1 MKKILGIIGLI
12 GLILMSC
19 KNDEI
24 EIKVSETL
32 TPEPQ
37 KSLKLNISTT
47 TSYEK
52 YGLDDYKN
60 YLGSNES
67 AYIAITSLL
76 YNSSGNLV
84 DSVSSYSR
92 TFKTLY
98 QNLEGLYNGSYTVV
112 TFETLVD
119 RGNNYKSEFWQLK
132 DINSLESVQ
141 VYNVHYK
148 DSVAVPWQYS
158 IGVSTQKFEINSAD
172 QQIDLSPKPIG
183 VLLDFEYDNFEKSG
197 DVVVWFMLKNI
208 ATGYCLNP
216 SLSPSERY
224 TYDKGYNKNGYWSPR
239 TEIRND
245 NGLPNSGKGKF
256 YMLESGRLNYAF
268 GDSEEYGHF
277 RRECPSNESYFDFTD
292 GDYYK
297 TYCYFTG
304 YAYPLLTFVGTT
316 SDFNT
321 WKANMFKELDKLNS
335 KPLCEIPYI
344 KWGATKS
351 EVESYLQ
358 SKNYSF
364 MYEDEENSALAFW
377 GKNKE
382 FAYMYYFDES
392 GKLNFVNIFFTK
404 AITISN
410 LLEYAYSV
418 PDMQWNTFSDYT
430 YYFISNDNK
439 TGMAIWATT
448 FYNILQFFDNTNN
461 SNNANSSDESL
472 LFAEPCLDW
481 GTSMLNVKSF
491 MSDKGYSIMY
501 EGETYLFYDPKFKEK
516 YTYYGFDSNML
527 IGAIVYFDKSVITL
541 SELEEEVKKTGASF
555 GYTSESLGTIYYS
568 ADGKSNIRI
577 DASDENVF
585 LQYWEKNSSTNSTR
599 SATFIE
605 EPNRII
611 KARLSKSN
619 TTPRSDSDEYG
630 YSRFKGFAKRK

>member
-1 MKKILGIIGLI
+1 
-12 GLILMSC
+12 MSC

-76 YNSSGNLV
+76 YNSNGNLV

-224 TYDKGYNKNGYWSPR
+224 TYDEGYNKNGYWSPR

-268 GDSEEYGHF
+268 GDSEEYGSF
-277 RRECPSNESYFDFTD
+277 KRECPSNDSYFDFTD

-321 WKANMFKELDKLNS
+321 WKANMSKELDKLNS
-335 KPLCEIPYI
+335 MPVCENPYI
-344 KWGATKS
+344 KWGATMS
-351 EVESYLQ
+351 EVETYLQ
-358 SKNYSF
+358 SKNYSI
-364 MYEDEENSALAFW
+364 MEKAEENSALAIW

-382 FAYMYYFDES
+382 SAYVYYFDKS
-392 GKLNFVNIFFTK
+392 GKLYYVNIFFAK
-404 AITISN
+404 VVTIAN

-418 PDMQWNTFSDYT
+418 PNMQHSYYDDTY
-430 YYFISNDNK
+430 YYFISDDKK
-439 TGMAIWATT
+439 TGMTIWATT
-448 FYNILQFFDNTNN
+448 VYNMLQFYDNTH
-461 SNNANSSDESL
+461 SNDGDLS
-472 LFAEPCLDW
+472 FAEPCLDW
-481 GTSMLNVKSF
+481 GTSMSSVKSF
-491 MSDKGYSIMY
+491 MSDRDYSIMY
-501 EGETYLFYDPKFKEK
+501 EGDTYLFYNPKYKEK
-516 YTYYGFDSNML
+516 YTYYVFDSNML
-527 IGAIVYFDKSVITL
+527 IGAIVYFDKSVMSL

-555 GYTSESLGTIYYS
+555 GYTFESLGTIYYS
-568 ADGKSNIRI
+568 ADGKSYICI
-577 DASDENVF
+577 DADDEDDGIF

-599 SATFIE
+599 SATSME
-605 EPNRII
+605 EPNRIL
-611 KARLSKSN
+611 KARSSELN
-619 TTPRSDSDEYG
+619 TMKWSDSDKVG
-630 YSRFKGFAKRK
+630 YNRFKGFAKKKMS